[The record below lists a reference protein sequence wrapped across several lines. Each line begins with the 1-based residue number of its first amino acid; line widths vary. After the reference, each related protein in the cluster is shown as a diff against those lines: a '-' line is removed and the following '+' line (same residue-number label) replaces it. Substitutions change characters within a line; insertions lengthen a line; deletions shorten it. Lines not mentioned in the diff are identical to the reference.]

1 MSKCFT
7 IKIILVINM
16 LSFSWLGIIISELK
30 KWLSF
35 LSKEVI
41 FKLVCML
48 VLSFLRKGKSV
59 IFFWELSSCLEIQ
72 DLILKYQKVSSKNDL
87 LFQIKLSTE
96 RSPFQMIISYVE
108 LQLPIKGLKKISQVV
123 KWLQITFF
131 EIFSFFLIK
140 FIAC

>member
-48 VLSFLRKGKSV
+48 VLPFLRKGKSV

-96 RSPFQMIISYVE
+96 RSPFQMIISYLE
-108 LQLPIKGLKKISQVV
+108 LQLPIKGLKQISQVV
-123 KWLQITFF
+123 KCLQITFF
-131 EIFSFFLIK
+131 EIF
-140 FIAC
+140 